1 MSGEPNYHARILK
14 GRLFRSMQLD
24 GADFSGADVRGADFS
39 NASLVGADFTNA
51 RIGVRPF
58 TAFVILAVA
67 LVVSIAAGVAI
78 GLLAETAREKATASD
93 WRDVFGAVLLI
104 ATVLLFFGYLVVKG
118 ISQALRVFLRAV
130 VIVIVVDF
138 AIVFVLAGEVR
149 FAHAFPIII
158 LLVLLLPAATA
169 GILGRIVGG
178 TFGAWGIGFVAVI
191 GGLAAG
197 RTHGGAAAIV
207 VSESPNPI
215 PISITENVL
224 FGIRSHSKK
233 SEIPKARRQEMVEK
247 ALREV
252 SLWDETKD
260 DLSRKATTLT
270 LEQQQ
275 KLCIARLL
283 PLKPEIILMDEPCSA
298 LDADGIE
305 RIEALIAELK
315 NRFTILMVTHNM
327 AQARRASDECI
338 FMLLGE
344 IIEHNRTQ
352 DLFLAPQHEKTTM
365 YIEGRYG

>member
-1 MSGEPNYHARILK
+1 VSGEPNYHARILK

-207 VSESPNPI
+207 VSLLLVL
-215 PISITENVL
+215 ISKRALKNDARDRPMRVVAHRIVTQRGTCFTGADL
-224 FGIRSHSKK
+224 TRADFTGTALTHSD
-233 SEIPKARRQEMVEK
+233 
-247 ALREV
+247 V
-252 SLWDETKD
+252 S
-260 DLSRKATTLT
+260 
-270 LEQQQ
+270 
-275 KLCIARLL
+275 
-283 PLKPEIILMDEPCSA
+283 
-298 LDADGIE
+298 G
-305 RIEALIAELK
+305 AELEGA
-315 NRFTILMVTHNM
+315 VWE
-327 AQARRASDECI
+327 S
-338 FMLLGE
+338 GS
-344 IIEHNRTQ
+344 
-352 DLFLAPQHEKTTM
+352 APLVLDNN
-365 YIEGRYG
+365 